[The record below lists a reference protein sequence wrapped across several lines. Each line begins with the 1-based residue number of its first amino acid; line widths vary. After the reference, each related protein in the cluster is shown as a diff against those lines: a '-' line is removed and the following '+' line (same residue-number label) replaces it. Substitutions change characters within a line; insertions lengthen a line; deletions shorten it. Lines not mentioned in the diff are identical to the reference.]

1 MSKFSFALVVF
12 CLLALSGRAQA
23 FPRTGAPDPSDL
35 NGEQELEI
43 QSFDA
48 DLEFQLDLVE
58 KACAGCNEDELQD
71 AFEREYL
78 YYLRRGLDLVD
89 PTSRTVVASWY
100 GGGEKLA
107 KHTANGEVFNPGA
120 MTAAMRSCPFG
131 TKVKV
136 TNPKNGKW
144 VIVRVNDRG
153 PAKWTGASIDLTR
166 AAARKI
172 GINKGKVTIDKC

>member
-1 MSKFSFALVVF
+1 MGKFSFALIAAF
-12 CLLALSGRAQA
+12 ALTLGVHTQA
-23 FPRTGAPDPSDL
+23 KADDGGPLYIESIDD
-35 NGEQELEI
+35 ELIE
-43 QSFDA
+43 
-48 DLEFQLDLVE
+48 QLDLVE
-58 KACAGCNEDELQD
+58 KACVGCTEEELQE
-71 AFEREYL
+71 ALQREYD
-78 YYLRRGLDLVD
+78 YYMSGSGLDLIHR
-89 PTSRTVVASWY
+89 TSRTVVASWY

-107 KHTANGEVFNPGA
+107 KHTANGEVFNPNA

-172 GINKGKVTIDKC
+172 GIAKGKVIIDKC